1 MNNHRLIS
9 TKSVQSPNEAQN
21 RNHHFNVSF
30 QKIMKSSTKVKKMES
45 DYVMQNMQKHSVM
58 QNMNNNDSVSTKYTK
73 AILLCK
79 VILLS
84 STKKLW

>member
-30 QKIMKSSTKVKKMES
+30 QKIMKSSTKVKKNGKRLC
-45 DYVMQNMQKHSVM
+45 YA
-58 QNMNNNDSVSTKYTK
+58 KYAK
-73 AILLCK
+73 AFCYAK
-79 VILLS
+79 YE
-84 STKKLW
+84 